1 MNSKKPTLAKRAGLA
16 TLALLLLLA
25 ACQQATRPP
34 PAPTAPPAA
43 SAAWDAYV
51 SEFLGSYFVAHPDV
65 AVWAGRHEFDG
76 QLPDWSASG
85 VKKEIQRLA
94 SARQRASEFT
104 DNSLDDRQCFERD
117 YLMAIIDGDLFWSE
131 SVGQP
136 FRNPSFYGG
145 AMDPNVYIAREY
157 APLAARVRAYIKY
170 AKSVPAAAEQ
180 IRNNLRTP
188 MPKTYVQIG
197 HITFG
202 GLASF
207 YEKDVPTVFG
217 SVTDPQL
224 QANFRA
230 ANAGAIKAM
239 KDLDAWFTQQEASAN
254 DDFALGAEKFGEML
268 RATERIDTPLVRLQE
283 MAESDLDRNL
293 VALREACGAL
303 APTQTV
309 EACIVKMQANKQAGS
324 PVETARGQL
333 AGLKSFVV
341 QKELVTIPGPEQ
353 ATVEESP
360 PYQRSN
366 PAYID
371 IPGPYEKNLPSIY
384 YIAPADPK
392 LTKAEQDAYLPGS
405 AALLIISVHEVWP
418 GHFLQ
423 FLHSSRSSSKLGQVF
438 GSYAFREGWA
448 HYTEEMMW
456 EAGLGNGDPEAH
468 VGQLVQALIRDVR
481 FISAIGM
488 HTGGITVSE
497 SEKMF
502 REKAYQDPE
511 NARQQAARGTFDQAY
526 GNYTMGKLM
535 IRKLREDW
543 TRTRGGRKAWK
554 DFHDEFLK
562 YGAPPIP
569 LVRKVMLG
577 GNAGSLF

>member
-1 MNSKKPTLAKRAGLA
+1 
-16 TLALLLLLA
+16 
-25 ACQQATRPP
+25 
-34 PAPTAPPAA
+34 
-43 SAAWDAYV
+43 
-51 SEFLGSYFVAHPDV
+51 
-65 AVWAGRHEFDG
+65 
-76 QLPDWSASG
+76 
-85 VKKEIQRLA
+85 
-94 SARQRASEFT
+94 
-104 DNSLDDRQCFERD
+104 
-117 YLMAIIDGDLFWSE
+117 
-131 SVGQP
+131 
-136 FRNPSFYGG
+136 
-145 AMDPNVYIAREY
+145 
-157 APLAARVRAYIKY
+157 
-170 AKSVPAAAEQ
+170 
-180 IRNNLRTP
+180 
-188 MPKTYVQIG
+188 
-197 HITFG
+197 
-202 GLASF
+202 
-207 YEKDVPTVFG
+207 
-217 SVTDPQL
+217 
-224 QANFRA
+224 
-230 ANAGAIKAM
+230 
-239 KDLDAWFTQQEASAN
+239 
-254 DDFALGAEKFGEML
+254 
-268 RATERIDTPLVRLQE
+268 
-283 MAESDLDRNL
+283 MAERDLDRNL
-293 VALREACGAL
+293 AALREACGAF

-309 EACIVKMQANKQAGS
+309 EACVVTMQANKQAGS

-341 QKELVTIPGPEQ
+341 QKEIVTIPGPEQ

-360 PYQRSN
+360 PYQRWN

-384 YIAPADPK
+384 YIAPPDPK
-392 LTKAEQDAYLPGS
+392 LTKAEQDAYLPGN

-456 EAGLGNGDPEAH
+456 EAGLGNGDPETH

-481 FISAIGM
+481 FLSAIGM
-488 HTGGITVSE
+488 HTGVMTVSE
-497 SEKMF
+497 SERMF

-569 LVRKVMLG
+569 LVRKAMLG
-577 GNAGSLF
+577 SNAGSLF